1 MSDAPSENTLIRKK
15 AMDYLSRREHSR
27 YELFQKLSKHNF
39 EKALINEQ
47 LEKLINE
54 KLLSDQRFVEMFV
67 HSRKRNGKGPVKISA
82 ELLERR
88 VDEQL
93 IYNSI
98 NQVDDDEWLG
108 IAKTVLEKKL
118 GNNQQLDYDNQ
129 LKLMKFLSNRGFTMD
144 QIKTT
149 VERFKKE

>member
-1 MSDAPSENTLIRKK
+1 LSDLPSENTLIRKK

-27 YELFQKLSKHNF
+27 YELYQKLSKHNF

-54 KLLSDQRFVEMFV
+54 NLLSDQRFVEAFV
-67 HSRKRNGKGPVKISA
+67 HSRKRNGKGPVRITA
-82 ELLERR
+82 ELLERG

-93 IYNSI
+93 INSSI
-98 NQVDDDEWLG
+98 DEVGNAEWIE

-129 LKLMKFLSNRGFTMD
+129 LKLMKFLSYRGFTMN

-149 VERFKKE
+149 VECFKKE

>member
-1 MSDAPSENTLIRKK
+1 LSDAPSENTLIRKK

-27 YELFQKLSKHNF
+27 YELYQKLSKHNF
-39 EKALINEQ
+39 ERVLINEQ
-47 LEKLINE
+47 LEKLANE
-54 KLLSDQRFVEMFV
+54 NLLSDQRYVEAFID
-67 HSRKRNGKGPVKISA
+67 SRKRNGKGPVKISA

-98 NQVDDDEWLG
+98 NEVDDDEWLG
-108 IAKTVLEKKL
+108 IATTVLEKKL

>member
-1 MSDAPSENTLIRKK
+1 
-15 AMDYLSRREHSR
+15 MDYLSRREHSR
-27 YELFQKLSKHNF
+27 YELYQKLSKHNF
-39 EKALINEQ
+39 ERALINEQ

-54 KLLSDQRFVEMFV
+54 NLLSDQRYVEAFV
-67 HSRKRNGKGPVKISA
+67 HSRKRNGKGPVKITA

-98 NQVDDDEWLG
+98 NEVDDGEWLE

-129 LKLMKFLSNRGFTMD
+129 LK
-144 QIKTT
+144 
-149 VERFKKE
+149 

>member
-15 AMDYLSRREHSR
+15 AMDYLSRRAHSR
-27 YELFQKLSKHNF
+27 YELYQKLLKHNF
-39 EKALINEQ
+39 ETVLINEQ

-67 HSRKRNGKGPVKISA
+67 HSRKRNGKGPVKITA
-82 ELLERR
+82 ELLVRG
-88 VDEQL
+88 VDDEL

-98 NQVDDDEWLG
+98 DEVGDDEWLE

>member
-1 MSDAPSENTLIRKK
+1 
-15 AMDYLSRREHSR
+15 MDYLSRREHSR
-27 YELFQKLSKHNF
+27 YELYQKLSKHNF
-39 EKALINEQ
+39 EKIT
-47 LEKLINE
+47 
-54 KLLSDQRFVEMFV
+54 
-67 HSRKRNGKGPVKISA
+67 A
-82 ELLERR
+82 ELLGRG
-88 VDEQL
+88 VDDQL

-98 NQVDDDEWLG
+98 DEVDDDEWLEN
-108 IAKTVLEKKL
+108 AKTVLEKKL

>member
-1 MSDAPSENTLIRKK
+1 LSEAPSENKLIRKK

-27 YELFQKLSKHNF
+27 YELYHKLSRHNF
-39 EKALINEQ
+39 EKALINKQ
-47 LEKLINE
+47 LEKLIDEN
-54 KLLSDQRFVEMFV
+54 LLSDQRFVEAFV
-67 HSRKRNGKGPVKISA
+67 HSRMRSGKGPVKITA
-82 ELLERR
+82 ELLERG

-93 IYNSI
+93 IYNSTDE
-98 NQVDDDEWLG
+98 VDESEWLE

-149 VERFKKE
+149 VERFKTD